1 MEWGQPPRCPPRAG
15 TDLGSFQKNPHLG
28 TPPDSSGRGAEAC
41 AHLPRPTTFPPG
53 QNGETEA
60 DGPCLEDQR
69 SVNFCP
75 LAFVHVGV
83 LEALKSRVLIPGPV
97 FSRRKGFKQER
108 APSGQ
113 GLLAG
118 ENPVASRRR
127 AERTKLETWLP
138 CQCSP
143 PPLLRGLPGAH
154 PATSPLPLVWPGW
167 RRWLW
172 ASDTLESPRSELRA
186 WPPSQANSRRR
197 ECYLSAQGA
206 GEKPSRALGQG
217 LTGGWGRVLNL
228 LKAVEELDL
237 LTGLKGEAVVSR
249 IWTIL

>member
-83 LEALKSRVLIPGPV
+83 LEALKSWVLIPGPV

-143 PPLLRGLPGAH
+143 PPPRSLEGFLVPTLPPPPFPSSGLAGGAGSGPQTLWNRQGLSSGPG
-154 PATSPLPLVWPGW
+154 PLPRL
-167 RRWLW
+167 
-172 ASDTLESPRSELRA
+172 T
-186 WPPSQANSRRR
+186 
-197 ECYLSAQGA
+197 A
-206 GEKPSRALGQG
+206 GEGSA
-217 LTGGWGRVLNL
+217 T
-228 LKAVEELDL
+228 
-237 LTGLKGEAVVSR
+237 
-249 IWTIL
+249 